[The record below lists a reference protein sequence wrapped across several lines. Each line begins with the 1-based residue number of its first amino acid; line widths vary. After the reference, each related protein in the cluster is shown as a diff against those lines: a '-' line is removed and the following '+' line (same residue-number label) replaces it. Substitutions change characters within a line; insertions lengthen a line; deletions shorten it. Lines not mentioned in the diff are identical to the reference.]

1 MTSATPIDQPRAMEQ
16 SFRALWL
23 LYGIVPIVA
32 GADKFVGL
40 LANWEGYIAPS
51 IRQMLPVSPT
61 TFMHAV
67 GIIEIVA
74 GILVL
79 ALPRVGAW
87 VVTAW
92 LLSIATNLVIGGFFD
107 IAVRD
112 VGLAVGAGVLGRLA
126 AARTDPVIEAHP
138 ATT

>member
-1 MTSATPIDQPRAMEQ
+1 
-16 SFRALWL
+16 
-23 LYGIVPIVA
+23 
-32 GADKFVGL
+32 
-40 LANWEGYIAPS
+40 
-51 IRQMLPVSPT
+51 MLPVSPT

-74 GILVL
+74 GILVF

-92 LLSIATNLVIGGFFD
+92 LLCIATNLAVGGFFD
-107 IAVRD
+107 IAIRD

-126 AARTDPVIEAHP
+126 LARTEPVIETRR

>member
-1 MTSATPIDQPRAMEQ
+1 MRSATIDQPRAMEQ

-40 LANWEGYIAPS
+40 LANWEGYIAPAF
-51 IRQMLPVSPT
+51 REMLPVSPT

-74 GILVL
+74 GILVF

-92 LLSIATNLVIGGFFD
+92 LLSIARKGSRYLEPAGHRPPPQSPADRGVRRPVLVAGRWPRSTGR
-107 IAVRD
+107 IA
-112 VGLAVGAGVLGRLA
+112 
-126 AARTDPVIEAHP
+126 
-138 ATT
+138 

>member
-1 MTSATPIDQPRAMEQ
+1 MRSATIDQPRVVEQ

-40 LANWEGYIAPS
+40 LANWEGYIAPAM
-51 IRQMLPVSPT
+51 REMLPVSPT
-61 TFMHAV
+61 TFMYAV
-67 GIIEIVA
+67 GVIEIVA

-87 VVTAW
+87 VVAAW
-92 LLSIATNLVIGGFFD
+92 LLSIALNLVIGGFYD

-126 AARTDPVIEAHP
+126 AVRTEPVIEVRP
-138 ATT
+138 ATS

>member
-1 MTSATPIDQPRAMEQ
+1 MTSATLDQPRAMEQ

-51 IRQMLPVSPT
+51 IREMLPVSPT

-74 GILVL
+74 GILVF
-79 ALPRVGAW
+79 AIPRVGAW

-126 AARTDPVIEAHP
+126 MARAEPAIEVRH

>member
-1 MTSATPIDQPRAMEQ
+1 MRSTTLDQPRVMEQ

-23 LYGIVPIVA
+23 LYGLVPIVA

-51 IRQMLPVSPT
+51 IRDMLPVSPT
-61 TFMHAV
+61 TFMYAV
-67 GIIEIVA
+67 GVIEIVA

-87 VVTAW
+87 VVMAW

-126 AARTDPVIEAHP
+126 AARTEPVIEVRS

>member
-1 MTSATPIDQPRAMEQ
+1 MSSIDQPRAVEQ
-16 SFRALWL
+16 SFKALWL

-40 LANWEGYIAPS
+40 LANWEGYIAPAM
-51 IRQMLPVSPT
+51 RDMLPVAPT
-61 TFMHAV
+61 TFMYAV
-67 GIIEIVA
+67 GVIEIAA

-92 LLSIATNLVIGGFFD
+92 LLSIALNLALGGFFD

-126 AARTDPVIEAHP
+126 AARTEPVIEAHP

>member
-1 MTSATPIDQPRAMEQ
+1 MSSATIDQPRAMEQ

-32 GADKFVGL
+32 GADKFAGL
-40 LANWEGYIAPS
+40 LANWEGYIAPAF
-51 IRQMLPVSPT
+51 RGMLPVSPT

-74 GILVL
+74 GILVF
-79 ALPRVGAW
+79 AVPRLGAW

-92 LLSIATNLVIGGFFD
+92 LLSIAGNLVVGGFFD

-126 AARTDPVIEAHP
+126 AARTEPMIATRP

>member
-1 MTSATPIDQPRAMEQ
+1 MTSLDQPRAAEQ

-40 LANWEGYIAPS
+40 LANWEGYIAPAM
-51 IRQMLPVSPT
+51 RDMLPVSPT
-61 TFMHAV
+61 TFMYAV
-67 GIIEIVA
+67 GVIEIVA

-87 VVTAW
+87 VVSAW
-92 LLSIATNLVIGGFFD
+92 LLSIALNLVIGGFFD
-107 IAVRD
+107 IAIRD
-112 VGLAVGAGVLGRLA
+112 IGLAVGAGVLGRLA
-126 AARTDPVIEAHP
+126 AARTEPVIEIRQ
-138 ATT
+138 ATS

>member
-1 MTSATPIDQPRAMEQ
+1 MSSATTDQPRAMEQ

-40 LANWEGYIAPS
+40 LANWESYISPAM
-51 IRQMLPVSPT
+51 RQILPVSPT

-74 GILVL
+74 GILVF

-92 LLSIATNLVIGGFFD
+92 LLSIATNLVMGGFFD

-126 AARTDPVIEAHP
+126 MARTEPVIETRP

>member
-1 MTSATPIDQPRAMEQ
+1 MTSATLDQPRAMDQ

-51 IRQMLPVSPT
+51 IREMLPVSPT

-67 GIIEIVA
+67 GVIEIVA
-74 GILVL
+74 GILVF

-126 AARTDPVIEAHP
+126 MARTEPVTETRP

>member
-1 MTSATPIDQPRAMEQ
+1 MSSATTDQPRAMEQ

-40 LANWEGYIAPS
+40 LANWENYIAPAF
-51 IRQMLPVSPT
+51 RGMLPVSPT

-74 GILVL
+74 GILVF

-92 LLSIATNLVIGGFFD
+92 LLCIATNLAVGGFFD
-107 IAVRD
+107 IAIRD

-126 AARTDPVIEAHP
+126 LARTEPVIETRR

>member
-1 MTSATPIDQPRAMEQ
+1 MEQ

-40 LANWEGYIAPS
+40 LANWEGYIAPAF
-51 IRQMLPVSPT
+51 REMLPVSPT

-74 GILVL
+74 GILVF
-79 ALPRVGAW
+79 AVPRVGAW

-92 LLSIATNLVIGGFFD
+92 LLSIAGNLVVGGFFD

-126 AARTDPVIEAHP
+126 AARTEPVIEARP

>member
-1 MTSATPIDQPRAMEQ
+1 MRSATIDQPRAMEQ

-40 LANWEGYIAPS
+40 LANWEGYIAPAF
-51 IRQMLPVSPT
+51 REMLPVSPT

-74 GILVL
+74 GILVF

-92 LLSIATNLVIGGFFD
+92 LLSIAANLVVGGFFD

-126 AARTDPVIEAHP
+126 AARTEPVIGTRP